1 MMLLVATVFMV
12 NFASAQEDKMIS
24 FTQLPT
30 KAQEFVKSHF
40 ANIEVTSVWKD
51 TEFLRVEDY
60 TVVLDNGTEIE
71 FYSNGEWKEIKS
83 RGNEIPNKI
92 IPTGIAQY
100 LQKRYN
106 NMPIKEIKKKRT
118 GYEVEL
124 SNGLDLEFNSKGKFL
139 RIDD

>member
-1 MMLLVATVFMV
+1 M
-12 NFASAQEDKMIS
+12 
-24 FTQLPT
+24 
-30 KAQEFVKSHF
+30 
-40 ANIEVTSVWKD
+40 WKLSTCFQD
-51 TEFLRVEDY
+51 NLHLFFSTE
-60 TVVLDNGTEIE
+60 
-71 FYSNGEWKEIKS
+71 
-83 RGNEIPNKI
+83 
-92 IPTGIAQY
+92 IAQY

>member
-1 MMLLVATVFMV
+1 M
-12 NFASAQEDKMIS
+12 
-24 FTQLPT
+24 
-30 KAQEFVKSHF
+30 
-40 ANIEVTSVWKD
+40 
-51 TEFLRVEDY
+51 
-60 TVVLDNGTEIE
+60 
-71 FYSNGEWKEIKS
+71 EIKS
-83 RGNEIPNKI
+83 RGNEIPTKI
-92 IPTGIAQY
+92 IPTEIAQY